1 MPIEPMPPVVV
12 GVDGSAESLAA
23 LDLAADEALARVT
36 CLTVVHAFEPQPLS
50 PAFARE
56 LTQVRQMVSA
66 AEDRAR
72 AEHPGLAVSSVVTP
86 GDPAEV
92 LLERAARASLA
103 LLGYRGHGGRHEA
116 ETGRVAARVAVRA
129 IQPVIVCRPFDRPHT
144 GSDPRPVLVG
154 VDGLVGC
161 EAAVAFAFEE
171 AALRGAPLH
180 AAYVCGPGERT
191 AWRVLA
197 DALAV
202 WSAKYPQVQVIRHI
216 RRSAD
221 PVNELIDAS
230 HGAQLAIVGR
240 HDRYG
245 LPRRMLGAVAGQL
258 LDRAGCSVAV
268 VGHR

>member
-12 GVDGSAESLAA
+12 GVDGSAESLTA

-36 CLTVVHAFEPQPLS
+36 CLVVIHAFEPTPPS
-50 PAFARE
+50 PAFSRK
-56 LTQVRQMVSA
+56 LTQVREMVSA

-72 AEHPGLAVSSVVTP
+72 AEHPGLAVSSVVIP

-92 LLERAARASLA
+92 LLQQAGRASLA
-103 LLGYRGHGGRHEA
+103 VLGYRGHDGRHEA

-129 IQPVIVCRPFDRPHT
+129 IQPVIVCRPFDRPHA

-161 EAAVAFAFEE
+161 DAAVAFAFEE
-171 AALRGAPLH
+171 AALRGAPLR
-180 AAYVCGPGERT
+180 AVYVCGSGEQT
-191 AWRVLA
+191 ARRVLTG
-197 DALAV
+197 ALAV
-202 WSAKYPQVQVIRHI
+202 WSAKYPHVEVFRHVC
-216 RRSAD
+216 RGGD
-221 PVNELIDAS
+221 PAAELIDAS

-258 LDRAGCSVAV
+258 LDRAGCSVAI

>member
-12 GVDGSAESLAA
+12 GVDGSAESLTA

-36 CLTVVHAFEPQPLS
+36 CLVVIHAFEPTPPS
-50 PAFARE
+50 PAFSRK
-56 LTQVRQMVSA
+56 LTQVREMVSA

-72 AEHPGLAVSSVVTP
+72 AEHPGLAVSSVVIP

-92 LLERAARASLA
+92 LLQQAGRASLA
-103 LLGYRGHGGRHEA
+103 VLGYRGHDGRHEA

-129 IQPVIVCRPFDRPHT
+129 IQPVIVCRPFDRPHA

-161 EAAVAFAFEE
+161 DAAVAFAFEE

-180 AAYVCGPGERT
+180 AVYVCGPGERT

-202 WSAKYPQVQVIRHI
+202 WSAKYPEVQVIRHI
-216 RRSAD
+216 RRGAD

-230 HGAQLAIVGR
+230 HGAQPAIVGR

>member
-12 GVDGSAESLAA
+12 GVDGSAESLSA

-36 CLTVVHAFEPQPLS
+36 CLVVVNAFEPRPTS
-50 PAFARE
+50 PAFSRE
-56 LTQVRQMVSA
+56 LIQVREMVSA

-72 AEHPGLAVSSVVTP
+72 AEHPGLAVSSTVIP

-92 LLERAARASLA
+92 LLRQSEYASLA
-103 LLGYRGHGGRHEA
+103 VIGYRGHGGRHES

-129 IQPVIVCRPFDRPHT
+129 IGPVIVCRPFDRPHR

-154 VDGLVGC
+154 VNGLVGC

-171 AALRGAPLH
+171 AALRGAPVQ
-180 AAYVCGPGERT
+180 AVYVCGPGEQT

-197 DALAV
+197 GALAV
-202 WSAKYPQVQVIRHI
+202 WSAKYPQVQV
-216 RRSAD
+216 RRCVCRGGD
-221 PVNELIDAS
+221 PAAELIDAS

-245 LPRRMLGAVAGQL
+245 LPRRMLGAVAGKM
-258 LDRAGCSVAV
+258 LDHAGCSVAI